1 MKKKITGSVV
11 ALVTPMLE
19 DGSIDFKSLS
29 KLVEWHCSSNTSGL
43 VIVGTTGESP
53 TVDLEEHIKL
63 IESAK
68 NIAGERIPII
78 AGTGAN
84 STSEAIIL
92 TREAE
97 RIGVD
102 ASLQVTPYYNKPSQA
117 GLERH
122 FLSIADSTSLPII
135 LYNVPGRTVAD
146 LANETVKTLS
156 FHENIVGIKDATG
169 DLIRGQWLLRELSPS
184 FFVYSGDDPT
194 AVPLIL
200 CGAAGNISVTA
211 NILPKTMAKLCK
223 FALDGKAGE
232 ASRLNKKLLPIHRA
246 LFVESNPVPVKWL
259 LYRLGFIGR
268 SIRLPLIE
276 PSDANKVFL
285 ENIITSIRELEGED

>member
-19 DGSIDFKSLS
+19 DESIDFKSLS
-29 KLVEWHCSSNTSGL
+29 KLVELHCSSNTSGL

-53 TVDLEEHIKL
+53 TVDLEEHIKV

-68 NIAGERIPII
+68 NIAGDRIPII

-84 STSEAIIL
+84 STSEAIFL

-146 LANETVKTLS
+146 LSNETVKTLS
-156 FHENIVGIKDATG
+156 AHENIIGI
-169 DLIRGQWLLRELSPS
+169 
-184 FFVYSGDDPT
+184 
-194 AVPLIL
+194 
-200 CGAAGNISVTA
+200 N
-211 NILPKTMAKLCK
+211 
-223 FALDGKAGE
+223 
-232 ASRLNKKLLPIHRA
+232 
-246 LFVESNPVPVKWL
+246 
-259 LYRLGFIGR
+259 
-268 SIRLPLIE
+268 
-276 PSDANKVFL
+276 
-285 ENIITSIRELEGED
+285 